1 VARPARRAF
10 FGLDA
15 ALTRH
20 ARKTKGPTVIR
31 RVVLSE
37 QVKEEL
43 LDDILSG
50 RVKPGD
56 RLVESQIAKRMGT
69 SQSPVREAL
78 RDLVAMRFVEV
89 EPHKGA
95 RVRLI
100 QRREILEIYPVR
112 AALED
117 LAGNLAVE
125 NGSDCCDE
133 LEESLMFMTRAFKAR
148 DARKMARWDTQ
159 FHRTIIEASG
169 NQILIEAWNS
179 LMIEARTFVTL
190 SNLIASRPKIDL
202 AARHRPIIDAL
213 RSGDPSKCG
222 KVMHD
227 HVVEFGDVMRRILGD
242 ETLSAVPGP
251 ASEAARDA
259 VDASEPVAK
268 LG

>member
-1 VARPARRAF
+1 M
-10 FGLDA
+10 
-15 ALTRH
+15 
-20 ARKTKGPTVIR
+20 IQ

-56 RLVESQIAKRMGT
+56 RLVESQIAKRMGI

-89 EPHKGA
+89 QPHKGA
-95 RVRLI
+95 RVRSI
-100 QRREILEIYPVR
+100 GRREILEIYPVR

-125 NGSDCCDE
+125 HAADCLDE
-133 LEESLMFMTRAFKAR
+133 LEEALRLMTRAFKAR
-148 DARKMARWDTQ
+148 DARKMAHWDTH

-169 NQILIEAWNS
+169 NQILIESWNA

-190 SNLIASRPKIDL
+190 SNLIATQPKLDL

-213 RSGDPSKCG
+213 RAGDPVACG
-222 KVMHD
+222 NVMRD
-227 HVVEFGDVMRRILGD
+227 HVEEFGDVMRGILTEDGSPPTMGVAAAVGD
-242 ETLSAVPGP
+242 
-251 ASEAARDA
+251 ARNTIL
-259 VDASEPVAK
+259 EPVAR

>member
-1 VARPARRAF
+1 M
-10 FGLDA
+10 
-15 ALTRH
+15 
-20 ARKTKGPTVIR
+20 IQ

-56 RLVESQIAKRMGT
+56 RLVESQIAKRMGM

-95 RVRLI
+95 RVRSI

-112 AALED
+112 AALEE
-117 LAGNLAVE
+117 LAGKLAVE
-125 NGSDCCDE
+125 NDADCFDE
-133 LEESLMFMTRAFKAR
+133 LEEAMALMIRAFKAR
-148 DARKMARWDTQ
+148 DARKMAHWDTR
-159 FHRTIIEASG
+159 FHRAIIKGSG
-169 NQILIEAWNS
+169 NQILIDSWDA

-190 SNLIASRPKIDL
+190 SNLIVTHPDIDL

-213 RSGDPSKCG
+213 HAGDPAMCG
-222 KVMHD
+222 KVMRD
-227 HVVEFGDVMRRILGD
+227 HVVEFGDVMHDILADDRAAAAPGLVAD
-242 ETLSAVPGP
+242 ATSLAASGHARAASAG
-251 ASEAARDA
+251 
-259 VDASEPVAK
+259 
-268 LG
+268 